1 MKNHIFV
8 EYSPKMSPIVAVPIG
23 SQDPKSNPKPA
34 QHDPVLEHAL
44 QRQVANLRCV
54 WGGNH
59 GEYEKIAGKTMAN
72 NGYLNGTLLKHHK
85 SVAMHG

>member
-1 MKNHIFV
+1 MKNHHDLSNIPQRFLLLLQFL
-8 EYSPKMSPIVAVPIG
+8 G

-54 WGGNH
+54 FGSGF
-59 GEYEKIAGKTMAN
+59 GVKTMAN
-72 NGYLNGTLLKHHK
+72 MRK
-85 SVAMHG
+85 SLGKPWRIMAILMGHY

>member
-8 EYSPKMSPIVAVPIG
+8 EYSPKMSPIVAVTIG

-54 WGGNH
+54 FGSGF
-59 GEYEKIAGKTMAN
+59 GVETMAN
-72 NGYLNGTLLKHHK
+72 MRK
-85 SVAMHG
+85 SLGKPWRIMAISMGHY